1 MLAANIKN
9 PGSGATRAGG
19 NVVIMVCWTN
29 AQFTEPLIKSQPP
42 SQ

>member
-1 MLAANIKN
+1 MRALAIIKN

-29 AQFTEPLIKSQPP
+29 AQFTQIRATPQ
-42 SQ
+42 